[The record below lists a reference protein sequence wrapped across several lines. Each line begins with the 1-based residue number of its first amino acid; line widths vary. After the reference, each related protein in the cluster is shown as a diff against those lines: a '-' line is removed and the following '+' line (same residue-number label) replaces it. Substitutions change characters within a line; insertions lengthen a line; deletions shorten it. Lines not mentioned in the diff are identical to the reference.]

1 MTAKLS
7 RVLLAL
13 VHERVSRFRIY
24 LEEVSLSCSDAERR
38 LVYFLDTLLHE
49 VSEREIRR
57 AKRMLS
63 PSDLIDGG
71 ENDATRF
78 LILAA
83 YHMDILLSETEV
95 FPRQRP
101 PLEVYDFLESTF
113 PEVSTKGWELA
124 VVLWPVH
131 NFGVDPDLA
140 ERLKKALGW
149 MPPQPPKHV
158 VLYLAEI
165 ERNNPIMWALLA
177 HEMGH
182 ALDEAKKIG
191 ETILGSEAAG
201 QIEESP
207 RWIAELVA
215 DTIAIR
221 VLGPAYFC
229 AFASLTLLD
238 NNPTYYSDSHPALHK
253 RLEMLKQE
261 LERMGVLE
269 KETRET
275 VDGYHQL
282 IAKRIEN
289 EPRYPQDRL
298 NWEDTFNRVREA
310 VDRQADE
317 LRKFNGEDR
326 GKSEELSKLL
336 NEGIPISSF
345 LERKNL
351 ESINSDARQLLFDQ
365 KENPRSQDPKKRL
378 ARFKRR
384 LNKLIKGLTEEPTH
398 PIEILNAGWIGRW
411 IEILDWCSR
420 SGTTNEWNKWWNQ
433 VQKGDAILK
442 KSIEAIP
449 IHQGLQG
456 NKHDSQ

>member
-1 MTAKLS
+1 M
-7 RVLLAL
+7 
-13 VHERVSRFRIY
+13 
-24 LEEVSLSCSDAERR
+24 
-38 LVYFLDTLLHE
+38 
-49 VSEREIRR
+49 
-57 AKRMLS
+57 
-63 PSDLIDGG
+63 
-71 ENDATRF
+71 
-78 LILAA
+78 
-83 YHMDILLSETEV
+83 
-95 FPRQRP
+95 
-101 PLEVYDFLESTF
+101 
-113 PEVSTKGWELA
+113 PE
-124 VVLWPVH
+124 
-131 NFGVDPDLA
+131 
-140 ERLKKALGW
+140 
-149 MPPQPPKHV
+149 QPPKHV

-207 RWIAELVA
+207 RWITELVA
-215 DTIAIR
+215 DTIAIK

-269 KETRET
+269 KETREA

-289 EPRYPQDRL
+289 EPRFREDTF

-336 NEGIPISSF
+336 HEGIPISSF
-345 LERKNL
+345 VNEKHCR
-351 ESINSDARQLLFDQ
+351 SINEEAKQLLHDLRKTTAANRQ
-365 KENPRSQDPKKRL
+365 KRL
-378 ARFKRR
+378 PNFK
-384 LNKLIKGLTEEPTH
+384 GQLTKIIEDFDEEPTH
-398 PIEILNAGWIGRW
+398 PIEILNAGWIDRW

-449 IHQGLQG
+449 IHRGLQG